1 MRQPNEVYV
10 INWCKDNPTWAA
22 LDAANVADGHYA
34 SKERKPLVVKAEA
47 VEAYYKAQIDA
58 CYDEAERDQTNP
70 WDKLIAIPHYRAI
83 ADLNEIKAYYDGQ
96 ADCTC
101 APDGSTTCKVCAAM
115 AHVMSEY
122 DKLIEEE

>member
-1 MRQPNEVYV
+1 MTEYLITHERV
-10 INWCKDNPTWAA
+10 NPTWAA

-34 SKERKPLVVKAEA
+34 SKQREPLVVKAEA

-58 CYDEAERDQTNP
+58 CYDEAERDLTNP

-83 ADLNEIKAYYDGQ
+83 ADLNTIKDYYDGKL
-96 ADCTC
+96 DCTC
-101 APDGSTTCKVCAAM
+101 APDGSTTCKLCAAR
-115 AHVMSEY
+115 AHVTYEY